1 MTKEIDNKNNA
12 YTMEKAGQV
21 GEIMIADDVIATIV
35 GLAATEVEGVASMQG
50 NLNKEIVGK
59 LGVRNLTK
67 GVRVEVVEGIVTA
80 HLSLTMNYGYSIPKT
95 SAAVQERV
103 KSAVENMLGL
113 QVAEVNI
120 RIVGMDM
127 NTAK

>member
-12 YTMEKAGQV
+12 YTMEKSGQV

-67 GVRVEVVEGIVTA
+67 GVRVEVVEGVVTA
-80 HLSLTMNYGYSIPKT
+80 HLSLTMSYGYSIPNT

-113 QVAEVNI
+113 EVAEVNI